1 LKKAALRLYAGAVR
15 LVKDQTGSL
24 PQLTWVLGATVLT
37 VLIVVVLMRTMP
49 DTVGNFFSAAA
60 QWIRSQFGF

>member
-1 LKKAALRLYAGAVR
+1 
-15 LVKDQTGSL
+15 
-24 PQLTWVLGATVLT
+24 
-37 VLIVVVLMRTMP
+37 MRTMP